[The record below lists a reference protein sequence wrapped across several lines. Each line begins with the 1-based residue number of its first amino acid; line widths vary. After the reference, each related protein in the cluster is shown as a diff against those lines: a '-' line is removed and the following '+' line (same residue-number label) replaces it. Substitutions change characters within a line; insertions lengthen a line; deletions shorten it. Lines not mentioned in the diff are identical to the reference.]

1 MLRRMILKMIEL
13 ISYAIAVFII
23 LIGLARI
30 FRDRKQTNKWKMI
43 GRHLVEIFVILL
55 VYVGVGMATTSIYV
69 NQTENVYPVYERV
82 ELEKI
87 SGTNLSVTNDEGQEE
102 KPDVYIQDARD
113 TGEDY
118 YLIKRDGERYK
129 IVAYDTEV
137 NYREGEHFMVAKTLM
152 VRDSPFARFLH
163 VNGMVQS
170 VSYYVYLPMDTVDL
184 VSKPEEESYLEY
196 PVPEPPI
203 APGNRINDDDILSE
217 R

>member
-1 MLRRMILKMIEL
+1 MLKMIEL
-13 ISYAIAVFII
+13 ISYAIVVFII

-30 FRDRKQTNKWKMI
+30 FRDRKQTNRWKMI
-43 GRHLVEIFVILL
+43 GRHLVEIFVVLL
-55 VYVGVGMATTSIYV
+55 VYVGVGMVITSIYV

-87 SGTNLSVTNDEGQEE
+87 SGTNLPVTNGEGQEE
-102 KPDVYIQDARD
+102 EPDVYIQDARD

-118 YLIKRDGERYK
+118 YLIKRDGKRYK
-129 IVAYDTEV
+129 IVAYATEV
-137 NYREGEHFMVAKTLM
+137 NYQEGEHFMVAKTLM

-203 APGNRINDDDILSE
+203 APGNRINGDDILSE